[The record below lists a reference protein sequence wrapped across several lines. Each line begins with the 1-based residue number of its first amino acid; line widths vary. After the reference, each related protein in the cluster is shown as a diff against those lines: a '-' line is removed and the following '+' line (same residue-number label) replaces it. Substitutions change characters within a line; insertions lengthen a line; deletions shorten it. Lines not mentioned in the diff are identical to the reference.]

1 MCNEIYKLNNV
12 MEEGKYMNIWLVI
25 AGALNAIAALLH
37 LGCIYFGA
45 QWYRFFGAG
54 EHMVMLAEQGSIE
67 PVLITSAIALVLV
80 TCSLYALSAAGLIF
94 KLPLTRTALLL
105 ITLIYLIRG
114 AAGFLLI
121 QNPMGRTP
129 DFWVWSSLICLA
141 FGVVHLVGLKTQWK
155 NL

>member
-80 TCSLYALSAAGLIF
+80 TWSLYALSAAGLIF